1 MIEIGIIIVLV
12 WGIIF
17 PFTDWYV
24 RFISR
29 KTIRK
34 GPGTDSKVCLSFDD
48 GPDPRYTPEILR
60 ILREMQIPATFFL
73 VGAKAERSPELVKR
87 IVSEGHQIGC
97 HTYDHRHAY
106 LLSPWKSVA
115 TIREGRLAIEKI
127 TEKPLCWFRPPWG
140 ALNLFQ
146 YCYLKHLGLP
156 VVLWNANA
164 RDWKKHTGDSGIFKL
179 LVRKVKPNSI
189 IVLHDSGG
197 ESGAPDNTI
206 AALPNIIKWL
216 QNNGYTFVTL
226 EELWEGK

>member
-1 MIEIGIIIVLV
+1 MIEIGMIIILT
-12 WGIIF
+12 WGIVF

-29 KTIRK
+29 KTIKK
-34 GPGTDSKVCLSFDD
+34 GSGTGTKICLSFDD
-48 GPDPRYTPEILR
+48 GPDPCYTPEILR

-73 VGAKAERSPELVKR
+73 VGAKAEGSPELVKR
-87 IVSEGHQIGC
+87 IEAEGHQIGC

-115 TIREGRLAIEKI
+115 TIREGRLAIERI

-140 ALNLFQ
+140 SLNLFQ
-146 YCYLKHLGLP
+146 FRYLKHLGLP
-156 VVLWNANA
+156 IVLWDANA
-164 RDWKKHTGDSGIFKL
+164 CDWKRKTGDSGIFKR
-179 LVRKVKPNSI
+179 LVKKVKPNSI

-197 ESGAPDNTI
+197 ESGAPTNTI
-206 AALPNIIKWL
+206 RALPSIIKWL

-226 EELWEGK
+226 ETLLGGE